1 MYAPFRSA
9 LGVFLLGLLG
19 TSMVVVAQQ
28 DLPNAMAGTWH
39 TTNAEAAS
47 GRYNPYGG
55 TWSVVIDKQ
64 NPDGSIAGKMTW
76 SGSRLCD
83 ANNEPITGRYEGT
96 QLTIRATLRDKFAN
110 AGCGRVTF
118 VLKKNGTDFEGEIPG
133 SSSGTKV
140 TLKPSAN

>member
-1 MYAPFRSA
+1 MNAQLRA
-9 LGVFLLGLLG
+9 NRHVFLLSLLG
-19 TSMVVVAQQ
+19 ASAIVVAQQ
-28 DLPNAMAGTWH
+28 TLPATMTGTWYA
-39 TTNAEAAS
+39 TNVQASS
-47 GRYNPYGG
+47 GRYNPTGG

-83 ANNEPITGRYEGT
+83 ASNEPITGRYEGT